1 MIFNSSDFRPFASN
15 LIRKAA
21 TGDVE
26 FLSTRLR
33 DADMKELKAAGY
45 FTALSALQQGL
56 AISDQCYTGLDP
68 SSGFPAVL
76 YSSPYAAK
84 HFRQKAKLWRP
95 AKGVG

>member
-1 MIFNSSDFRPFASN
+1 
-15 LIRKAA
+15 
-21 TGDVE
+21 
-26 FLSTRLR
+26 
-33 DADMKELKAAGY
+33 MKELTAAGY
-45 FTALSALQQGL
+45 LSAEFALRQGL
-56 AISDQCYTGLDP
+56 SISDQCYTGLDP